1 MEDCAEGMQAQ
12 PDATGGISHV
22 GPSYSVG
29 EAASLV
35 GISPSTVRLYEKH
48 GLLELRRTAGGHR
61 FLTEQDLNVLKR
73 IRLLR
78 RTQDLDL
85 EGIRQDLQ
93 EWDASPV
100 SRPAEPAE
108 GISSLGSRIRALR
121 EKRGLTLREVA
132 EQTGLSISFLSSF
145 ERDLTGISVANL
157 QRVIAVC
164 GSSLIDVF
172 SQPHQEVRRLVRP
185 SDRPRLSLEGGKIE
199 IEDLAVVPRQM
210 EIQHWTIQP
219 DAGSDGFYSHPGEE
233 AVYVL
238 SGSLEVQLGGIESY
252 TLAPGDCLYFSSAE
266 HHRWRNASSEP
277 AVVLWVNT
285 PPSF

>member
-1 MEDCAEGMQAQ
+1 MQVQ
-12 PDATGGISHV
+12 PDATASISHV

-61 FLTEQDLNVLKR
+61 FLTEHDLNVLKR
-73 IRLLR
+73 IRVLR
-78 RTQDLDL
+78 RTRELDL
-85 EGIRQDLQ
+85 EGIRQDLE

-100 SRPAEPAE
+100 SESAEPPE
-108 GISSLGSRIRALR
+108 GISSLGSRVRALR
-121 EKRGLTLREVA
+121 EKQGLTLREVA
-132 EQTGLSISFLSSF
+132 EQAGLSTSFLSSF

-172 SQPHQEVRRLVRP
+172 SQPHQEARKLVRP
-185 SDRPRLSLEGGKIE
+185 SDRPRLSLEDGKIA

-219 DAGSDGFYSHPGEE
+219 GAGSEGSYSHPGEE

-238 SGSLEVQLGGIESY
+238 SGSLEVQLGGIEGY
-252 TLAPGDCLYFSSAE
+252 TLTSGDCLYFSSAE
-266 HHRWRNASSEP
+266 HHRWRNASSQP